1 MSVGNKPG
9 MVTTDNL
16 GMNVGTSR
24 GFMDNK
30 SAGENT
36 YILDRIAGAMPV
48 KRFVAAIDPS
58 AMVDDTWTYVAMPSD
73 IAAELT
79 EVPFNDG
86 QARVSNLVKVL
97 CARVRAKCNTP
108 GTGPGGFIEFQL
120 RKGGNTAPV
129 ANELLVNPMGPID
142 DSVATMQNVSGI
154 GKPAPQTPVV
164 GNDKDG
170 ISLWVRKVAAVTE
183 TDMDVEVLIAVQMV
197 PGNPPNFVET

>member
-1 MSVGNKPG
+1 
-9 MVTTDNL
+9 MVVTDNL

-36 YILDRIAGAMPV
+36 YILDQVAGAMPI
-48 KRFVAAIDPS
+48 KRFVAAINPS
-58 AMVDDTWTYVAMPSD
+58 LFVDDTWTYVAMPSD
-73 IAAELT
+73 LTEELT
-79 EVPFNDG
+79 DPNFDDG

-97 CARVRAKCNTP
+97 CARFRIRCNT
-108 GTGPGGFIEFQL
+108 GTNTGTMQFQL

-129 ANELLVNPMGPID
+129 ANELLIN
-142 DSVATMQNVSGI
+142 SVPARDNTTTVQNVSGI

-170 ISLWVRKVAAVTE
+170 ISLWIKKDVLVGE
-183 TDMDVEVLIAVQMV
+183 TDMDVEILIAAQMV
-197 PGNPPNFVET
+197 PGTPPNFLET